1 MASARLK
8 PRPIQA
14 SNAFCVGSF
23 VFRIMEI
30 GVVLR
35 FQNSFLALSFLVS
48 SIGFGE
54 SIETQCRT
62 CHSDK
67 STVPLPRFLDSASS
81 WSEALKSS
89 NAQLRA
95 SAKGYLA
102 PMYRQLAD
110 RGSMPPM
117 KSDAH
122 EFANSEDA
130 QSLVKFLKENYQ
142 PEPVSKK
149 TVGQLLP
156 ASTVDAYRSLLPKVK
171 SDQIAAI
178 LKSPALFFYDES
190 VMPQAYI
197 DDEDGFQGFLYSS
210 DPIAQERTFVI
221 SGGKFRFPF
230 GHTAGMQRARAKLYN
245 FLYLPE
251 VNDVLQTVALTN
263 GGRRWIFPEGSYL
276 GEVLYQ
282 QVDKLGLVFELRL
295 SWKEKGVW
303 KYEIFRPYPTSDHLV
318 SAVVD
323 LQKQS
328 EFASDKYL
336 AALLEHLANPATLKA
351 DSLNEAQGSF
361 GGIHPVLYAA
371 VDLLPPL
378 TLTSVKKLLAVPFQS
393 ALGADWRSDK
403 SRKLVCHAP
412 TGSTTSHLA
421 PHDYR
426 MHFYASNTQTCNRCH
441 QETRRGLDTFFPGNG
456 AAYQQ
461 LASYGAL
468 WGSDQKFSF
477 FPLVPG
483 DNGIPRA
490 MAVNPRLL
498 GTGVAEM
505 YNPSK
510 HPADRYKDTS
520 RY

>member
-1 MASARLK
+1 M
-8 PRPIQA
+8 
-14 SNAFCVGSF
+14 
-23 VFRIMEI
+23 
-30 GVVLR
+30 R
-35 FQNSFLALSFLVS
+35 FQTLSLALYFLVS
-48 SIGFGE
+48 GVALGE
-54 SIETQCRT
+54 AIETQCRT

-67 STVPLPRFLDSASS
+67 SSVPLPRFLDSVSS
-81 WSEALKSS
+81 WTEALNSS
-89 NAQLRA
+89 NPQLRA
-95 SAKGYLA
+95 SAKSYLA
-102 PMYRQLAD
+102 PLYRQLAD
-110 RGSMPPM
+110 RASMPPM
-117 KSDAH
+117 KADAH
-122 EFANSEDA
+122 EFSNSEEG
-130 QSLVKFLKENYQ
+130 QSLVQFLKQNYQ
-142 PEPVSKK
+142 PDPVSTHK
-149 TVGQLLP
+149 VGQLLP
-156 ASTVDAYRSLLPKVK
+156 ATTVDAYRSLLPKVK
-171 SDQIAAI
+171 SAQVTAI
-178 LKSPALFFYDES
+178 LNSPSLFFYDES

-197 DDEDGFQGFLYSS
+197 DDEDGFQGFLYTS
-210 DPIAQERTFVI
+210 DGIAQQRTFVI

-245 FLYLPE
+245 FLYLPQ
-251 VNDVLQTVALTN
+251 VNGVLQTVALTN

-282 QVDKLGLVFELRL
+282 QVDKLRLVFELRL
-295 SWKEKGVW
+295 SWKEKGAW

-318 SAVVD
+318 AAVVD
-323 LQKQS
+323 LQKQA
-328 EFASDKYL
+328 EFEGDKYL
-336 AALLEHLANPATLKA
+336 AALLEHLANPATLKP
-351 DSLNEAQGSF
+351 DTLSEAQGSF
-361 GGIHPVLYAA
+361 GGVHPVLSAA

-378 TLTSVKKLLAVPFQS
+378 TLTAVKKLLAVPFQS
-393 ALGADWRSDK
+393 ALGAEWRSDK
-403 SRKLVCHAP
+403 ARKLVCHAP

-426 MHFYASNTQTCNRCH
+426 MHFFASNTQTCNRCH

-483 DNGIPRA
+483 DNGTPRA

-505 YNPSK
+505 YSPSK
-510 HPADRYKDTS
+510 HPADRYRDTS